1 MELTQCRGM
10 AFMKENENPEEA
22 ATGDMEKPKPSKNPL
37 KHWGPSIYGIQW
49 ESLYLKS

>member
-37 KHWGPSIYGIQW
+37 KHWGPQ
-49 ESLYLKS
+49 YLWDTVGVTVS